1 MTGTTVFLS
10 NLGRG
15 QKTERARLE
24 AQLDR
29 AQRALAA
36 IDAASGP
43 AGSGA
48 EGN

>member
-1 MTGTTVFLS
+1 MTSTTVFLG

-15 QKTERARLE
+15 QKTERTWLE

-29 AQRALAA
+29 AQRVLAA

-43 AGSGA
+43 AGSDA
-48 EGN
+48 EAN